1 METFLALL
9 AMIVIIW
16 GPWSMFKFLVY
27 GFLIITFQWHLALI
41 LYIVLYLIDKKKK

>member
-1 METFLALL
+1 MELFLALL

-16 GPWSMFKFLVY
+16 GPGTLVKFLVY

-41 LYIVLYLIDKKKK
+41 LWIVLYLNKKKK